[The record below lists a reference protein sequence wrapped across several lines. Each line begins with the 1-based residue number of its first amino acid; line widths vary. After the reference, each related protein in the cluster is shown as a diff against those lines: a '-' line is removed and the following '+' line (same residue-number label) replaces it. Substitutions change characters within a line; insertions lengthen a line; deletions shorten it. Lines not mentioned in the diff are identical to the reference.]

1 MVSVRTHAPELAVM
15 QRDLVERAREGDADA
30 FAELA
35 GTAADRLYAIASRI
49 LRDGDRAA
57 DATQQALIAM
67 WNGLPGL
74 RDPDRFDAWA
84 CRLVVHASYREARRE
99 GRMAARVREI
109 RVPTVVEDEVHEVDD
124 RDEVDRA
131 FRRLSPEHRA
141 VLVLHYYAGLPVTR
155 IADVLGIADGT
166 AAARLQHA
174 TRQLR
179 AAVEAD
185 ARTESAWRTTA

>member
-1 MVSVRTHAPELAVM
+1 M

-35 GTAADRLYAIASRI
+35 GAAGDRLYAIASRI

-109 RVPTVVEDEVHEVDD
+109 RVPTAVEDEVHTVDD

-166 AAARLQHA
+166 AASRLHHA

-185 ARTESAWRTTA
+185 ARTETAWRTTA

>member
-1 MVSVRTHAPELAVM
+1 M
-15 QRDLVERAREGDADA
+15 QRDLVERARSGDADA

-35 GTAADRLYAIASRI
+35 GTSGDRLYAIASRI

-74 RDPDRFDAWA
+74 RDADRFEAWS

-109 RVPTVVEDEVHEVDD
+109 RAPTAVADEVHKVDD

-141 VLVLHYYAGLPVTR
+141 VLVLHYYAGLPVTQ
-155 IADVLGIADGT
+155 IADALGIADGT
-166 AAARLQHA
+166 AASRLRHA

-185 ARTESAWRTTA
+185 SRTESAWRTTA

>member
-1 MVSVRTHAPELAVM
+1 M

-74 RDPDRFDAWA
+74 RDPDRFDAWT
-84 CRLVVHASYREARRE
+84 CRLVVMRTTGRRDARAGWRP
-99 GRMAARVREI
+99 RREI
-109 RVPTVVEDEVHEVDD
+109 RARRSIEDEVRKVDD

-131 FRRLSPEHRA
+131 FRRLSAEHRA
-141 VLVLHYYAGLPVTR
+141 VLVFHYYAGLPVTR

-166 AAARLQHA
+166 AASRPHHA
-174 TRQLR
+174 THQLR

-185 ARTESAWRTTA
+185 ARTETAWRTTA

>member
-1 MVSVRTHAPELAVM
+1 M
-15 QRDLVERAREGDADA
+15 QRDLVERAQAGDADA
-30 FAELA
+30 FAELTGLA
-35 GTAADRLYAIASRI
+35 GDRLYAIASRI

-57 DATQQALIAM
+57 DATQQALIAI
-67 WNGLPGL
+67 WSGLPGL

-99 GRMAARVREI
+99 GRHATGVREI
-109 RVPTVVEDEVHEVDD
+109 RVPTVAEDQAHTVDD

-166 AAARLQHA
+166 AASRLHHA
-174 TRQLR
+174 THQLR

-185 ARTESAWRTTA
+185 ARTETAWRTTA

>member
-1 MVSVRTHAPELAVM
+1 M
-15 QRDLVERAREGDADA
+15 QRDLVERARGGDADA

-35 GTAADRLYAIASRI
+35 GLAGDRLYAIARRI

-67 WNGLPGL
+67 WEGLPGL
-74 RDPDRFDAWA
+74 RDPDRFEAWSW
-84 CRLVVHASYREARRE
+84 RLVVNASYREARRE
-99 GRMAARVREI
+99 GRLATRVREI
-109 RVPTVVEDEVHEVDD
+109 RVPTAVEDEVGTVDD

-141 VLVLHYYAGLPVTR
+141 VLVLHYYVGLPVTR

-166 AAARLQHA
+166 AASRLHHA

-185 ARTESAWRTTA
+185 ARTEAAWRTTA

>member
-1 MVSVRTHAPELAVM
+1 M
-15 QRDLVERAREGDADA
+15 QRELVERARLGDADA
-30 FAELA
+30 FAVLA
-35 GTAADRLYAIASRI
+35 GQTGDRLYAIACRI

-57 DATQQALIAM
+57 DATQQALINM
-67 WNGLPGL
+67 WEGLPGL

-84 CRLVVHASYREARRE
+84 CRLVVNASYREARRE
-99 GRMAARVREI
+99 GRMATRVREI
-109 RVPTVVEDEVHEVDD
+109 RVATTIADEVGTVDD
-124 RDEVDRA
+124 RDEVEHA

-155 IADVLGIADGT
+155 IADVLRIADGT
-166 AAARLQHA
+166 AASRIHHA

-185 ARTESAWRTTA
+185 ARTEATWRTTA

>member
-1 MVSVRTHAPELAVM
+1 M

-35 GTAADRLYAIASRI
+35 GTAGDRLYAIASRI

-74 RDPDRFDAWA
+74 RDPDRFEAWA

-99 GRMAARVREI
+99 GRIAARVREI
-109 RVPTVVEDEVHEVDD
+109 RVPAGTEDEVRNVDD
-124 RDEVDRA
+124 WRVAAVHPGGGGRERELRPVIRA
-131 FRRLSPEHRA
+131 RE
-141 VLVLHYYAGLPVTR
+141 
-155 IADVLGIADGT
+155 
-166 AAARLQHA
+166 
-174 TRQLR
+174 R
-179 AAVEAD
+179 AAMGGAAP
-185 ARTESAWRTTA
+185 ARSGLRTTRRGFAKEET

>member
-1 MVSVRTHAPELAVM
+1 M
-15 QRDLVERAREGDADA
+15 QRDLVERARGGDADA

-35 GTAADRLYAIASRI
+35 AVTGDHLYAIAARI

-67 WNGLPGL
+67 WSGLPGL

-84 CRLVVHASYREARRE
+84 CRLAVNASYREARRE
-99 GRMAARVREI
+99 GRSAARVREI
-109 RVPTVVEDEVHEVDD
+109 RMVTTTEDDVRRVDD
-124 RDEVDRA
+124 RDEVERA
-131 FRRLSPEHRA
+131 FRRLSAEHRA
-141 VLVLHYYAGLPVTR
+141 VLVLHYYAGMPVTQ
-155 IADVLGIADGT
+155 IAETLGIADGT
-166 AAARLQHA
+166 AASRLHHA

-185 ARTESAWRTTA
+185 GRADPAWRTTA

>member
-1 MVSVRTHAPELAVM
+1 M
-15 QRDLVERAREGDADA
+15 QRDLVERARGGDADA

-35 GTAADRLYAIASRI
+35 GLAGDRLYGIAARI

-57 DATQQALIAM
+57 DATQQALIAI
-67 WNGLPGL
+67 WEGLPGL

-84 CRLVVHASYREARRE
+84 CRLVVNASYRVARRE
-99 GRMAARVREI
+99 GRFAARVREI
-109 RVPTVVEDEVHEVDD
+109 RVATVSEDEVHAIDD
-124 RDEVDRA
+124 RDEVDRE

-155 IADVLGIADGT
+155 IAEALGIADGT
-166 AAARLQHA
+166 AASRLHHA

-185 ARTESAWRTTA
+185 ARTEAAWRTTA

>member
-1 MVSVRTHAPELAVM
+1 M
-15 QRDLVERAREGDADA
+15 QRHLVERAQLGDADA

-35 GTAADRLYAIASRI
+35 RPTGDRLYSIASRI

-57 DATQQALIAM
+57 DATQQALIAI
-67 WNGLPGL
+67 WKGLPGL

-99 GRMAARVREI
+99 GRMASRVREI
-109 RVPTVVEDEVHEVDD
+109 RVPTAVEDEVGLVDD
-124 RDEVDRA
+124 RDELEHA
-131 FRRLSPEHRA
+131 FRRLSAEHRA
-141 VLVLHYYAGLPVTR
+141 VLVLHYYSGLPVTR
-155 IADVLGIADGT
+155 IADVLGIPDGT
-166 AAARLQHA
+166 AASRLHHA

-185 ARTESAWRTTA
+185 ARSDPAWRILA